1 MSLYSAIVDLNRELA
16 DRNGPLL
23 IDLDDFDCIVAA
35 HFSHDSQ
42 HEMGV
47 VLRHSEGHIDLA
59 VRPKIELG
67 VELEE
72 WDDAVG
78 CTLVGGTPGLAI
90 LAALPGDV
98 STRIGLRAVNM
109 GGSAAAVPMV
119 LFSGDGR
126 ALQEALIEHDLP
138 YRLVMRLIASPANE
152 EKARYLE
159 QLRSGS
165 PSTLAPDDQH
175 V

>member
-1 MSLYSAIVDLNRELA
+1 MSLYNAIVDLNRELA
-16 DRNGPLL
+16 DRHGPLL

-67 VELEE
+67 VELDE
-72 WDDAVG
+72 WDDTVG

-98 STRIGLRAVNM
+98 SSRIGLRAVNM
-109 GGSAAAVPMV
+109 GGSAAVPMV
-119 LFSGDGR
+119 LFSGDAR
-126 ALQEALIEHDLP
+126 ALQEALIEHALP
-138 YRLVMRLIASPANE
+138 YRLVMRLTASPANE
-152 EKARYLE
+152 EKACYLE

-165 PSTLAPDDQH
+165 LSTLAPDDQH